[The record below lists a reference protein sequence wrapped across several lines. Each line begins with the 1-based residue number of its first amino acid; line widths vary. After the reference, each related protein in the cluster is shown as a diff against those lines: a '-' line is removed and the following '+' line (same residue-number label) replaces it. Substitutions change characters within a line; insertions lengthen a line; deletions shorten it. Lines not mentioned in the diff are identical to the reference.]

1 MSLPPEAEQFRGQR
15 WEIKRFYA
23 DSPAGEDT
31 ALLLL
36 HKWFEGNGAA
46 ASDFLGFND
55 SSRRVVN
62 QAWAKLGLATLGNE
76 RPRRGSNANPG
87 WPQRTTEELEAQYIA
102 LSQQHEV
109 ALEYV
114 WEVPENMRRVKLL
127 PVADVHVG
135 HIGCDFARF
144 VELCKWIKAH
154 KFCRWFGAG
163 DTFDLHMK
171 DAPGNTAERFC
182 SVDEALD
189 LLTTKLEPIRDQ
201 CIGIGKGNHEDRL
214 LNKQDVGWNPAS
226 ELAKRLD
233 VPYLDIAGHM
243 VLRIG
248 EQTYTQYYH
257 HGIGAARTEGG
268 KLNAGLSVLRTV
280 TSEVVVMGHLHYEIT
295 GRDQRRDVDLATLE
309 VGDSVQRIIL
319 CPSFLKYR
327 GYPVAKAY
335 KPSSLGVSTVEFGIK
350 THDIRVIE

>member
-36 HKWFEGNGAA
+36 HKWFDGNGTAA
-46 ASDFLGFND
+46 CEFLGFNET
-55 SSRRVVN
+55 SQRPVN
-62 QAWAKLGLATLGNE
+62 QAWAKLGLASRGKE
-76 RPRRGSNANPG
+76 KPRHGQNPG
-87 WPQRTTEELEAQYIA
+87 WPERTTEELRAQYLV
-102 LSQQHEV
+102 LSGQHEK

-114 WEVPENMRRVKLL
+114 WEVPENMRRVKQL
-127 PVADVHVG
+127 PVADVHLG

-144 VELCKWIKAH
+144 ADLCKWIKAH
-154 KFCRWFGAG
+154 RFCRWFGAG
-163 DTFDLHMK
+163 DWFDLHMK
-171 DAPGNTAERFC
+171 DSPGNTAERFC
-182 SVDEALD
+182 SVREALD
-189 LLTTKLEPIRDQ
+189 LLTAETEPIRDQ

-214 LNKQDVGWNPAS
+214 LSKQDVDWNPAQ
-226 ELAKRLD
+226 ELADRLE
-233 VPYLDIAGHM
+233 VPYLGIAGHM

-268 KLNAGLSVLRTV
+268 KLNSGLAVLRTV

-309 VGDSVQRIIL
+309 IGDSVQRIVL
-319 CPSFLKYR
+319 CPSFLRYR

-335 KPSSLGVSTVEFGIK
+335 KPSSLGVSTVEFGIQQ
-350 THDIRVIE
+350 HDIRVIE